1 MIVSIKDAAKLFC
14 ISIVAC
20 CAVFVCTLFL
30 SFNMD
35 IAALESQITSEAG
48 LAMYD
53 AVVNTGIVVSL
64 VSGLCLALT
73 SAVMLLFYVKNYL
86 DDHGKELGV
95 LKALGHSR
103 FSVAKHFWVFGL
115 CVLIG
120 CAIGYAAAMCY
131 LPSFYKT
138 QNADGLLPEM
148 TVGFHASLMLLLVF
162 LPALIYTALAVLYA
176 MHKMRMP
183 ALDLMREKRDH
194 KVKLKKGKPV
204 KERAFLTD
212 LVLSTL
218 KSRKTL
224 VFFVAFAAFCFSAMV
239 QMSMSVYEFSS
250 ASMSVMM
257 LLIGLVLA
265 FVMMILSL
273 SSVVKGNSKTI
284 AMLRVTGYSER
295 TCSLVILGAYRPIAY
310 AGFAVGTLYQFG
322 LMRLITDL
330 VFANLEGMPE
340 YNFSWVAFAVTLAAF
355 IAAYEL
361 IMFYYSS
368 RIKKVSLKAVMQA

>member
-1 MIVSIKDAAKLFC
+1 MIVSIKDAAKLFG

-30 SFNMD
+30 SFNID
-35 IAALESQITSEAG
+35 VAAIESQITTEAG
-48 LAMYD
+48 MAMYD
-53 AVVNTGIVVSL
+53 AVVNMGVVISL

-73 SAVMLLFYVKNYL
+73 SAVMLIFYVKNYL
-86 DDHGKELGV
+86 DVHGRELGV

-148 TVGFHASLMLLLVF
+148 TVSFHASLMLLLVV
-162 LPALIYTALAVLYA
+162 LPALIYTAIAVFYA
-176 MHKMRMP
+176 MHKMRTP
-183 ALDLMREKRDH
+183 ALDLMREKGDRQH
-194 KVKLKKGKPV
+194 KLKKGKRE
-204 KERAFLTD
+204 KERAFIAD

-218 KSRKTL
+218 SGRKIL

-257 LLIGLVLA
+257 LIIGLVLA

-284 AMLRVTGYSER
+284 AMLRVTGYGER
-295 TCSLVILGAYRPIAY
+295 TCSLAILGAYRPIAY
-310 AGFAVGTLYQFG
+310 AGFAVGTLYQYG
-322 LMRLITDL
+322 LMKLVTGL
-330 VFANLEGMPE
+330 VFANLEGLPD
-340 YNFSWVAFAVTLAAF
+340 YNFSWVAFAITLAAF
-355 IAAYEL
+355 IAVYEL
-361 IMFYYSS
+361 VMFYFTS